1 MNSLLSSDLRY
12 NLKSP
17 PRAVWSPEENKK
29 FEELIKE
36 IPLDCPHIFEK
47 IARELPSKSILDI
60 KEHYGSLIEGVFIR
74 HRPSFIEVPNYGNS
88 EIVEEIPNKKKKGKE
103 VAPTVEEKPKKKRGM
118 GDQWTKEEH
127 ELFEE
132 GLKIYG
138 KGDWKSIARHV
149 STKNNTQ
156 IASHAQ
162 KYFLRLEKTH
172 AQQNVTCSFGSSKAS
187 TSKDVPMS
195 PIASATH
202 LPMQSDAFP
211 IHPSY
216 IAYPSN
222 KFHH

>member
-74 HRPSFIEVPNYGNS
+74 HRPSFIEVPDHGNS
-88 EIVEEIPNKKKKGKE
+88 EIGEIVEEIPNKKKKGKE
-103 VAPTVEEKPKKKRGM
+103 VALAHAVEEKPKKKRGT
-118 GDQWTKEEH
+118 GDQWSKEEH

-132 GLKIYG
+132 GLRIYG
-138 KGDWKSIARHV
+138 KGDWKSIAKHV

-172 AQQNVTCSFGSSKAS
+172 AQQNVTYSFGSSKAS
-187 TSKDVPMS
+187 TSKDAPMS
-195 PIASATH
+195 LTASATY
-202 LPMQSDAFP
+202 LPVQSDAFF
-211 IHPSY
+211 IHPS
-216 IAYPSN
+216 
-222 KFHH
+222 

>member
-74 HRPSFIEVPNYGNS
+74 HRPSFIEVPSYGNS
-88 EIVEEIPNKKKKGKE
+88 EIGEIVEEIPNKKKKGKE
-103 VAPTVEEKPKKKRGM
+103 VAPAVEEKPKKKRGM

-127 ELFEE
+127 EYVSKTFRCFCCAIICVNLF
-132 GLKIYG
+132 IY
-138 KGDWKSIARHV
+138 I
-149 STKNNTQ
+149 TY
-156 IASHAQ
+156 IL
-162 KYFLRLEKTH
+162 FIKTW
-172 AQQNVTCSFGSSKAS
+172 S
-187 TSKDVPMS
+187 
-195 PIASATH
+195 
-202 LPMQSDAFP
+202 
-211 IHPSY
+211 
-216 IAYPSN
+216 
-222 KFHH
+222 